1 MKNLCRFLI
10 LIPAIILVLSSLSV
24 GNVSKAS
31 NVFNDVDSDFWAKSE
46 IEYLHS
52 LGVISGYEENGTTL
66 YKWNNKVTRAQAA
79 KMLVVA
85 SGSVELNVSSGTFTD
100 VPTDHWASGWVER
113 AVKLGIFSED
123 NENFN
128 PNANL
133 SRAQMSKII
142 SEAFSLDD
150 ASAAQE
156 PVVFTDAS
164 QSEWAIGYIN
174 ALYYNGISNGSNN
187 LFKPLSDVD
196 RAQFAAFMSRA
207 LNDEFKLAV
216 STPEPAPE
224 PDPKPDPKPDPA
236 PEPQPEPEPSP
247 TDPVIAKLVV
257 KEDDLNVRSGPGTSH
272 GVIGVVDEG
281 DRLNVY
287 NVSGDWVKV
296 DFNGKQAYLH
306 QYYVTFLDTLGDP
319 LGVPTATAKVTGAYE
334 LNVRSGPSSSATV
347 VGKVKNGTTIT
358 LFGGTGDWVRIDHE
372 GLPAFVHKGYITVDV
387 PTPEPTSSLVA
398 KATVPSLNV
407 RAGVGTSYPVVTTL
421 KQGDRVEVEGL
432 DGYWAKVK
440 TSNGTIGYINKTYLK
455 LINTS
460 GHILKDRVI
469 VIDAGHGATDPGA
482 SVSGYTEKA
491 INLEVARRVEAKL
504 KSVGANVKMTRT
516 GDTFPSLQGR
526 VDFAYKNYGEIFVSI
541 HANAIGSSSV
551 TGAETFY
558 DVQYNDNTTESYH
571 LANEVQKEIVSRAGM
586 YNRGVKTEAFYVLR
600 NQNIPAILVELG
612 FMTNPNDLAK
622 LTSSKYMEIYAQA
635 VYQGIVDYYSIK

>member
-1 MKNLCRFLI
+1 MRNVSRFLI
-10 LIPAIILVLSSLSV
+10 LIPALILVFSALSV
-24 GNVSKAS
+24 GSVSKAS
-31 NVFNDVDSDFWAKSE
+31 SVFSDVDSDFWAKSE

-52 LGVISGYEENGTTL
+52 LGVISGYEENGSTL

-85 SGSVELNVSSGTFTD
+85 SGSVELNVSSATFDD

-113 AVKLGIFSED
+113 AVRLGIFTDGNDS
-123 NENFN
+123 FN

-142 SEAFSLDD
+142 VEAFDLDF
-150 ASAAQE
+150 AAAAQE

-164 QSEWAIGYIN
+164 QSEWAVAYIN

-207 LNDEFKLAV
+207 LNDEYKLAV
-216 STPEPAPE
+216 EAPQPAPE
-224 PDPKPDPKPDPA
+224 PDPAPDPEPTPE

-247 TDPVIAKLVV
+247 ADPVIAKLVV
-257 KEDDLNVRSGPGTSH
+257 KQDDLNVRSGPGTAH
-272 GVIGVVDEG
+272 GILGTVDEG

-287 NVSGDWVKV
+287 DLNGDWAKV
-296 DFNGKQAYLH
+296 DFNGKQAYVH
-306 QYYVTFLDTLGDP
+306 QYYVTFLDTLGDA
-319 LGVPTATAKVTGAYE
+319 LGSPTDTARVTDAYE

-347 VGKVKNGTTIT
+347 VGKIKNGTTVT
-358 LFGGTGDWVRIDHE
+358 LFGGTGDWVRVEHN
-372 GLPAFVHKGYITVDV
+372 GLPAFIHKGYITINV
-387 PTPEPTSSLVA
+387 PTPEPATSLSG
-398 KATVPSLNV
+398 KATVASLNV
-407 RAGVGTSYPVVTTL
+407 RAGAGVSHPVVTVL
-421 KQGDRVEVEGL
+421 NQGDRVDVISIS
-432 DGYWAKVK
+432 GYWAEIK
-440 TSNGTIGYINKTYLK
+440 TSSGKVGFVNKTYLK
-455 LINTS
+455 LINNA
-460 GHILKDRVI
+460 GNILKDRII

-504 KSVGANVKMTRT
+504 KSVGADVRMTRT
-516 GDTFPSLQGR
+516 SDVFPSLQDR
-526 VDFAYKNYGEIFVSI
+526 VDFSYKNYGEIFVSI

-551 TGAETFY
+551 SGAETFY

-571 LANEVQKEIVSRAGM
+571 LANEVQKEIVARAGM
-586 YNRGVKTEAFYVLR
+586 KNRGVKTEAFYVLR
-600 NQNIPAILVELG
+600 NQNIPSILVELG
-612 FMTNPNDLAK
+612 FMTNPSDLAK
-622 LTSSKYMEIYAQA
+622 LTSSKYMEIYAEA
-635 VYQGIVDYYSIK
+635 VFRGIVDYYSLK